1 MLFGY
6 PVAVTAENWLHDC
19 LIVAVKR
26 VHELVTAGK
35 RMPSWPRLFPEAYRD
50 RLSGRKGLEKRLKAY
65 TTAIKTLNAAER
77 QSVLE
82 AVEAQNKI
90 SDLLIRRCDCEELA
104 NLPERIREPAKDLF
118 TFAFG
123 LLTDY
128 EIRQRQYLA
137 LCNSIPARVCPF
149 CGCEGL
155 DAPGAPQEDLD
166 HYIPRSKYP
175 FAAANLR
182 NLAPMGGRC
191 NASYK
196 HIQDPLRANDGRRRA
211 ACDPYHTA
219 GVGISLSNSVVDEMT
234 PGPIVSD
241 WVIEFLPTN
250 EAIETWDEIF
260 HIKERWTRDVLD
272 ERTFNQWLGDFR
284 NYCFTAT
291 LQITGDG
298 DVLRAVSRYEEYLTG
313 CGFSDRAFLKAAVF
327 RFLLRRCSVG
337 CQRLLPMLRDLTGAP
352 QPRILIG
359 F

>member
-19 LIVAVKR
+19 LISAVNR
-26 VHELVTAGK
+26 IHEHVTAGK
-35 RMPSWPRLFPEAYRD
+35 RMPSWPRLIPEAYRD

-65 TTAIKTLNAAER
+65 SAALKALNLAER

-82 AVEAQNKI
+82 AVDAQNRI
-90 SDLLIRRCDCEELA
+90 ADLLIRRSDCEELA
-104 NLPERIREPAKDLF
+104 NLPERIREPAKELF
-118 TFAFG
+118 TFAFS
-123 LLTDY
+123 LLTEY
-128 EIRQRQYLA
+128 EIRQRQYQA
-137 LCNSIPARVCPF
+137 LCNSIPVRVCPF

-196 HIQDPLRANDGRRRA
+196 HLQDPLRANNGRRRV
-211 ACDPYHTA
+211 ACDPYLTA
-219 GVGISLSNSVVDEMT
+219 GVSVSLSNSVVEELAL
-234 PGPIVSD
+234 GAVVSD
-241 WVIEFLPTN
+241 WVIEFLPAG
-250 EAIETWDEIF
+250 EAIETWDEMF
-260 HIKERWTRDVLD
+260 HIKERWKRDVLD
-272 ERTFNQWLGDFR
+272 QRTFNQWLWDFR
-284 NYCFTAT
+284 NYCFTAA
-291 LQITGDG
+291 LEITGDD

-327 RFLLRRCSVG
+327 RFLLRRCNLG
-337 CQRLLPMLRDLTGAP
+337 CQRLLPMLRDLTGATN
-352 QPRILIG
+352 
-359 F
+359 